1 MYRGSMENT
10 KINRSLL
17 FGCMGLLFAPSGLME
32 AASEEHPNLL
42 VVMADQFRGDAL
54 GFRGK
59 EAVKTPNLDQFAQE
73 AVVLTQ
79 AVSGYPV
86 SSPARGMFL
95 SGAAREWSID
105 ELSVGI
111 SASGCGTAP
120 GSDLLVGCIGTGWL
134 CNGIHREMAFG

>member
-54 GFRGK
+54 KIGRHDS
-59 EAVKTPNLDQFAQE
+59 ESPCRLQFVQFLFGLAFQIQI
-73 AVVLTQ
+73 Q
-79 AVSGYPV
+79 A
-86 SSPARGMFL
+86 F
-95 SGAAREWSID
+95 
-105 ELSVGI
+105 
-111 SASGCGTAP
+111 T
-120 GSDLLVGCIGTGWL
+120 
-134 CNGIHREMAFG
+134 